1 MGGAGGYAYDISGN
15 PTANGG
21 AGGNVSGNQVSIAG
35 KSSISQDIY
44 GGYSEGGA
52 AGVIYD
58 GVTTVSATVG
68 QGGLTQNN
76 TITLIGDQITI
87 AGSIYG
93 GYSANGDSTVNT
105 DATFTSYYQ
114 GNTLNLN
121 GYRGSVTGIYN
132 FENYNWVLPK
142 DVVNKDVL
150 ITITG
155 TNAVQ
160 LDNTKHTVAMEND
173 GNRLNAG
180 DTVTLINKA
189 TGTPT
194 LTTAQVQQGH
204 FIIYDAS
211 LQVGA
216 DGLVLSIDGK
226 VDNTPTP
233 TPAGRINPTS
243 KAFVEGRA
251 SAAASTN
258 QGADMLSDNGIAA
271 ARASAGASSPSGM
284 FVSSGGGSSRYKT
297 GSHVDVRD
305 IGLALGAAKSVA
317 LQGQSRLL
325 LGAFVELGTGRYDS
339 YNHFADAGV
348 VRGKG
353 DSTHTGAGLML
364 HLAGLGQTSAASG
377 KFAELPGGY
386 LSTVLRVGR
395 SKNTFDSA
403 DLTDADGVRGRY
415 TSKATYYSAMLGGG
429 YVWDLGNARSLD
441 VYGRYTW
448 GHLGSD
454 SVAIGNDRLEFA
466 SSQSAR
472 LRVGARWSYAAT
484 EKLRPYVGLGVEREF
499 KGAASGSSYGLAI
512 EQPSLK
518 GNTGI
523 VELGLTLLPQ
533 VAQQGWEISL
543 GLQGYTGK
551 REGVSAA
558 AKAKYVF

>member
-1 MGGAGGYAYDISGN
+1 MGGAGGYVSYSGSN
-15 PTANGG
+15 ATASGG

-44 GGYSEGGA
+44 GGYSQGGA
-52 AGVIYD
+52 AGVISS
-58 GVTTVSATVG
+58 GVALTG

-76 TITLIGDQITI
+76 TITLTGGQITI

-93 GYSANGDSTVNT
+93 GYSANGDGTVNT

-121 GYRGSVTGIYN
+121 GYRGTVTGIYN
-132 FENYNWVLPK
+132 FEKYNWVLPK
-142 DVVNKDVL
+142 NVINKDVL
-150 ITITG
+150 ITV

-160 LDNTKHTVAMEND
+160 LDHTKHTVAMQND

-243 KAFVEGRA
+243 KAFIEGRA

-271 ARASAGASSPSGM
+271 ARASAGASNPSGL

-305 IGLALGAAKSVA
+305 MGLALGAAKSIA

-364 HLAGLGQTSAASG
+364 HLAGLGQASTASG

-429 YVWDLGNARSLD
+429 YVWDLGNAQSLD
-441 VYGRYTW
+441 MYGRYTW
-448 GHLGSD
+448 GHLGAD

-466 SSQSAR
+466 ASQSAR

-543 GLQGYTGK
+543 GLQGYIGK

>member
-1 MGGAGGYAYDISGN
+1 MGGAGGYAFTPGGN
-15 PTANGG
+15 ITASGG

-44 GGYSEGGA
+44 GGYSQGGA
-52 AGVIYD
+52 AGLIN
-58 GVTTVSATVG
+58 GGIALAG
-68 QGGLTQNN
+68 QGGLTQRN
-76 TITLIGDQITI
+76 TVTLIGDQITI
-87 AGSIYG
+87 AGAIYG
-93 GYSANGDSTVNT
+93 GYSANGDGTVNT

-121 GYRGSVTGIYN
+121 GYRGAVTGIYN

-155 TNAVQ
+155 TNAVL

-173 GNRLNAG
+173 GNRLNVG
-180 DTVTLINKA
+180 DTVTLIDKA

-226 VDNTPTP
+226 VDNTS
-233 TPAGRINPTS
+233 AGRINPTS
-243 KAFVEGRA
+243 KAFMEGRA

-271 ARASAGASSPSGM
+271 ARASAGASSPGGM

-305 IGLALGAAKSVA
+305 MGLALGAAKSVA

-325 LGAFVELGTGRYDS
+325 LGAFVELGVGRYDS

-353 DSTHTGAGLML
+353 DSTHTGVGLML
-364 HLAGLGQTSAASG
+364 HLAGLGQASTASG

-403 DLTDADGVRGRY
+403 DLTDANGVRGRY

-429 YVWDLGNARSLD
+429 YVWDMDNARSLD

-448 GHLGSD
+448 GHLGAD
-454 SVAIGNDRLEFA
+454 SVTIGNDHLEFA
-466 SSQSAR
+466 ASQSAR
-472 LRVGARWSYAAT
+472 LRVGARWSFAAT